1 MRIKERIEVKHLRI
15 TYAYLT
21 VPRKPTNTDYER
33 QARKMGARYIFFMQ
47 YYAIM
52 QQKQQQKKE
61 RKNKKETRNEKQQQK
76 IFIYIEQTQQNL
88 EESKKKFPFH
98 FFLFVKKKQ
107 LKQPELDIIII
118 INKQNLVGQSVNQSK
133 IS

>member
-52 QQKQQQKKE
+52 QQKQQQKK
-61 RKNKKETRNEKQQQK
+61 R
-76 IFIYIEQTQQNL
+76 
-88 EESKKKFPFH
+88 
-98 FFLFVKKKQ
+98 KKKQ
-107 LKQPELDIIII
+107 RK
-118 INKQNLVGQSVNQSK
+118 NQK
-133 IS
+133 